1 MGPLRRA
8 EGQTI
13 AVTGPAL
20 GLVETQSIARG
31 ITVADAAVKKAVVQL
46 LSIARSRLAS
56 TCALISGEVG
66 EVEEAMAAGRAQAG
80 TALCDELFLPQVHDE
95 VIGALRRPRPVSP
108 SSLSEDRSLGVLEVP
123 SAAAT
128 LLAADGACKAAE
140 VTIFELRLCDGIG
153 GKAFAIFVGEQ
164 DMVEAALSV
173 GEELLSPGLFRTRV
187 DCSSPPRHARVLS
200 HAVTLR
206 WNKSADE
213 SPAAPS
219 SAAKLGPAGF
229 RRRLSCS
236 RCS

>member
-31 ITVADAAVKKAVVQL
+31 ITVADAVVKKAVVQL
-46 LSIARSRLAS
+46 LLNRPVSPGKHL
-56 TCALISGEVG
+56 CLISGDVG

-80 TALCDELFLPQVHDE
+80 TALCDELFLPQVHEE
-95 VIGALRRPRPVSP
+95 VMGALRRPRPVNP
-108 SSLSEDRSLGVLEVP
+108 SSLSEDRSLGVLETY

-173 GEELLSPGLFRTRV
+173 GEELLSPGLFLGRELI
-187 DCSSPPRHARVLS
+187 ARPHPDMLAS
-200 HAVTLR
+200 LLTQ
-206 WNKSADE
+206 
-213 SPAAPS
+213 
-219 SAAKLGPAGF
+219 
-229 RRRLSCS
+229 
-236 RCS
+236 